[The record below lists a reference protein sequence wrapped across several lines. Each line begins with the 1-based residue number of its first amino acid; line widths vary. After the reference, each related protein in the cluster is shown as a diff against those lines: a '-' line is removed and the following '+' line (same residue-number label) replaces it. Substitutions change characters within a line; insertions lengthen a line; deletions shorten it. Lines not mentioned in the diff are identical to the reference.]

1 VYGTSTFTAFINEA
15 TSSDATTASTTGAG
29 SEYNYT
35 GYIYSTFI
43 LGALSMIFTAVTLP
57 IMMAIPQTLI
67 KCSLLLMLVLSGV
80 MMVSM
85 FLMGQILGAIFG
97 VRVFVVCVYLFIY
110 FTFVYIVFVCALCK
124 RA

>member
-1 VYGTSTFTAFINEA
+1 VYGTSTFTAFVNEA
-15 TSSDATTASTTGAG
+15 TSSEATSTSAG

-85 FLMGQILGAIFG
+85 FLMGQIIGAIFG
-97 VRVFVVCVYLFIY
+97 VRVFVVY
-110 FTFVYIVFVCALCK
+110 FFVCVHCV
-124 RA
+124 

>member
-1 VYGTSTFTAFINEA
+1 MAEA
-15 TSSDATTASTTGAG
+15 TSSSGEGTTTTTTSTGSA

-57 IMMAIPQTLI
+57 IMMAIPEALI
-67 KCSLLLMLVLSGV
+67 KCSLLLMLVLSGF

-85 FLMGQILGAIFG
+85 FLMGQIIGAIFG
-97 VRVFVVCVYLFIY
+97 VS
-110 FTFVYIVFVCALCK
+110 VFVCVCVNFSTALCLLYMC
-124 RA
+124 A

>member
-1 VYGTSTFTAFINEA
+1 MAEA
-15 TSSDATTASTTGAG
+15 TSSSEEGTTTTSTGSA

-57 IMMAIPQTLI
+57 IMMAIPEALI
-67 KCSLLLMLVLSGV
+67 KCSLLLMLVLSGF

-85 FLMGQILGAIFG
+85 FLMGQIIGAIFG
-97 VRVFVVCVYLFIY
+97 VSFCVCVYF
-110 FTFVYIVFVCALCK
+110 FTALC
-124 RA
+124 AYCTCVHDL